1 MAVGIQHVRGGG
13 GHQARVGQDEVG
25 TQDAAGV
32 PSRHHISPT
41 EIHLAA
47 GTGAA
52 LARPELRG
60 LGSGKEGAVRGVSRN
75 RTSPEGAAAAG
86 TGSGEISAARRLLR
100 AQPADAPFPRGTAA
114 QGLARRGPTA
124 YLVTLYA
131 FTAQPLG
138 LA

>member
-1 MAVGIQHVRGGG
+1 MSRVRPGWIPQWSTRVIREMGCLSEPPQVRPRPRSLSRGSPRSHQCRGVGLTSHLPDTV
-13 GHQARVGQDEVG
+13 DEVG

-41 EIHLAA
+41 EIHLVA

-75 RTSPEGAAAAG
+75 RTSPEGAAAA
-86 TGSGEISAARRLLR
+86 
-100 AQPADAPFPRGTAA
+100 
-114 QGLARRGPTA
+114 
-124 YLVTLYA
+124 
-131 FTAQPLG
+131 
-138 LA
+138 